1 MGFNPQNTNYNHGPH
16 FSAKPPPPNIHMSP
30 LYHYNG
36 GSASNGQGYNHS
48 GQGFNNPPPGFHP
61 GNWGGYNEI
70 VQGKPHHAFGPL
82 KLPKM
87 DFPKFEGKDPR
98 GWVNKCEKFF
108 VLNPYMDSKTK
119 VIFATLHM
127 EGDADIWF

>member
-1 MGFNPQNTNYNHGPH
+1 MDRDITTVVKGLTTHLRGFTLEIG
-16 FSAKPPPPNIHMSP
+16 
-30 LYHYNG
+30 
-36 GSASNGQGYNHS
+36 
-48 GQGFNNPPPGFHP
+48 
-61 GNWGGYNEI
+61 GGYNEI